1 MLGWSWAPSKPCDAH
16 GKSEWVLTCRN
27 LAALATASHRVRPNG
42 DTTWGTLLQ
51 TKRYRWQK
59 TWNIPVKTGVLR
71 ILDWAGHVPQFE
83 AMWTSTWAE
92 FAPTG
97 QVAPS
102 WSQVRP
108 KLQLI
113 GPSWAE
119 VEALLA
125 EVDPKSGQCC
135 GHQIVQNYHSPVH
148 FLARVPGRTCPPP
161 PQLKLYQSD
170 KSVRSYPSLLK
181 PSRLG
186 TFGAGGF
193 ERQVTVVVGQHLG
206 PNMRNMMSISTPSTP
221 IDITPNIISKSL
233 SADLFFFL
241 HWFTSIPPG
250 PDRYLSELLLM
261 EPPAL
266 PAPKK
271 EHTDPTYI
279 SKAIQ
284 FLGEWRSGRHV
295 RGSRCWYEL
304 IRWYI
309 YTGSHIVSID
319 W

>member
-1 MLGWSWAPSKPCDAH
+1 M
-16 GKSEWVLTCRN
+16 
-27 LAALATASHRVRPNG
+27 
-42 DTTWGTLLQ
+42 
-51 TKRYRWQK
+51 
-59 TWNIPVKTGVLR
+59 R

-148 FLARVPGRTCPPP
+148 FLARVPGRTWPP

-186 TFGAGGF
+186 TFGAGGS

-241 HWFTSIPPG
+241 H
-250 PDRYLSELLLM
+250 
-261 EPPAL
+261 
-266 PAPKK
+266 
-271 EHTDPTYI
+271 
-279 SKAIQ
+279 
-284 FLGEWRSGRHV
+284 
-295 RGSRCWYEL
+295 
-304 IRWYI
+304 
-309 YTGSHIVSID
+309 
-319 W
+319 